1 MNKSTINVPSAGT
14 ADQQSTTAQNQQV
27 SQLNAN
33 TNVGR
38 ILVKKKVW
46 IKHIDGISTVLAK
59 AIIGSREVE
68 VEFEYKFEG
77 MVYGQTLSVKQCI
90 EFGYINKVRA
100 NNNFREMKKDTVYPI
115 IGFYYAED
123 DIACAKGSMIV
134 EIPVNDG
141 MHVSNFEAAF

>member
-1 MNKSTINVPSAGT
+1 MNKSNINEQSAGT
-14 ADQQSTTAQNQQV
+14 EADSNSTAQNQQV
-27 SQLNAN
+27 SQPNAN

-59 AIIGSREVE
+59 AIIGSGE

-115 IGFYYAED
+115 IRFYYAED
-123 DIACAKGSMIV
+123 DVACAKGSMIV
-134 EIPVNDG
+134 GIPVNDG
-141 MHVSNFEAAF
+141 MHVSNFEAVF